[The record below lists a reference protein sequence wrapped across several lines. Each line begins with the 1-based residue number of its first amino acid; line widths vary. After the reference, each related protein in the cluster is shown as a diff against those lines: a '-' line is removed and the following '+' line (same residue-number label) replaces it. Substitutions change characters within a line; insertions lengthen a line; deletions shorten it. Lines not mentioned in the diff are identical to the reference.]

1 MKQITPMARLKD
13 NFTKFNIITDELFKI
28 VELQK
33 TEPKY
38 NPTTYEYSKG
48 IKNDFLRIYVSK
60 ENQKHSF
67 GFSID
72 NIKNE
77 LDKVLL
83 SVSLKKGDDLQSVVV
98 NYETFKNKFKELIK
112 TLSVLKDVNSLNE
125 KSIFISIDKIFNVFN
140 KQKDEV
146 ISETIVKKA
155 HDEIVKL
162 QKVGTSLKRKKT
174 TVSNNLDLDL
184 AVINSEVK
192 KLKSELKFSDLEDE
206 YKKIKTQYDI
216 ARKKINSK
224 IDEIEKNKNFSVKK
238 NQLRRIENEIRLND
252 NKLITTL
259 ENYIKPYHKNIRDLV
274 KKAFKIK

>member
-13 NFTKFNIITDELFKI
+13 NFAKFHTVTDELFKI
-28 VELQK
+28 VELHK
-33 TEPKY
+33 TESKY

-60 ENQKHSF
+60 ENETHSF

-72 NIKNE
+72 NIKSE
-77 LDKVLL
+77 LDKVLI
-83 SVSLKKGDDLQSVVV
+83 SVSLKKGDDLQSVIV
-98 NYETFKNKFKELIK
+98 NYETFKIKFKELIK
-112 TLSVLKDVNSLNE
+112 TLLVLKDIDSLNE
-125 KSIFISIDKIFNVFN
+125 KSVFISIDKVFNVFN

-146 ISETIVKKA
+146 IAENIVKNA
-155 HDEIVKL
+155 HEEISQVK
-162 QKVGTSLKRKKT
+162 KVGTSLKRKKT
-174 TVSNNLDLDL
+174 TISNKLDLDL
-184 AVINSEVK
+184 AVVNSEVK
-192 KLKSELKFSDLEDE
+192 SLKKELGFYDLEEE

-224 IDEIEKNKNFSVKK
+224 TDEIEKNRKVPDKR
-238 NQLRRIENEIRLND
+238 NQLRRIDNDIRRND
-252 NKLITTL
+252 DKLIKTL